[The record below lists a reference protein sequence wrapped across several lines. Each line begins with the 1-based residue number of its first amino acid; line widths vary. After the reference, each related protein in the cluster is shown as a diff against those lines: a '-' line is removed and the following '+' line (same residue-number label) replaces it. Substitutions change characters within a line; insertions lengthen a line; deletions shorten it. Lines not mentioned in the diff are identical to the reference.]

1 MFFPVRRHSRAD
13 AAARR
18 CEPSVGLY
26 RINFASAIPV
36 NIPVTMLQL
45 KLLAR
50 NSGLAGFLTFTVT
63 SITSPTGAD
72 VSAQTTTT
80 RYPIIIR

>member
-1 MFFPVRRHSRAD
+1 
-13 AAARR
+13 
-18 CEPSVGLY
+18 VGLY